1 MQININDISG
11 ICDYVPQQSEGE
23 DHILLD
29 HSYSQVGSWVQN

>member
-11 ICDYVPQQSEGE
+11 MCDYVPQQSEGE

-29 HSYSQVGSWVQN
+29 HLYSQVGSWVQN